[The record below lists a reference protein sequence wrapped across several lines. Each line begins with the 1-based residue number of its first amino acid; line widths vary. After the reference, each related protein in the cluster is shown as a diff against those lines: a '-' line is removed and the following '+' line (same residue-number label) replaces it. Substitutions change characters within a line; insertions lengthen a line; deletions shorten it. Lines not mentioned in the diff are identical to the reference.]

1 MLRVRDEIRARLSAI
16 VGLPILD
23 LSPLLGLNGRVHS
36 GLVYDLIRRRGPL
49 VELGPLIWGRRQC
62 RR

>member
-16 VGLPILD
+16 VGLPISD
-23 LSPLLGLNGRVHS
+23 LSPLLGPNGRVHS
-36 GLVYDLIRRRGPL
+36 ELVYDLIRRRDPL
-49 VELGPLIWGRRQC
+49 VDWGPLIWGRRQC